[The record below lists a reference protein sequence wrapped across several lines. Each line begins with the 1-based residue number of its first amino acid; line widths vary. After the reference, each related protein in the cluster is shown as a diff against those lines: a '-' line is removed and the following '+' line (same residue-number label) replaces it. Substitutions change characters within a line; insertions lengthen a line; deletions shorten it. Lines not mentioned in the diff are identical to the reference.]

1 MGMIWRIA
9 KKLSII
15 LALMIQIHWWIQKAV
30 NRIVYARDRSG
41 IISILIQIMMT
52 PVSSL
57 ISNSLVGKEFWED
70 PSQKEILIKVV
81 GLMVNIA
88 EASQGILA
96 LSNSS
101 NCWNI
106 LMIYKMEISAWS
118 KKKRMKMIMMRMIIA
133 KE

>member
-1 MGMIWRIA
+1 
-9 KKLSII
+9 
-15 LALMIQIHWWIQKAV
+15 
-30 NRIVYARDRSG
+30 
-41 IISILIQIMMT
+41 MT

-101 NCWNI
+101 NC
-106 LMIYKMEISAWS
+106 
-118 KKKRMKMIMMRMIIA
+118 
-133 KE
+133 

>member
-1 MGMIWRIA
+1 M
-9 KKLSII
+9 
-15 LALMIQIHWWIQKAV
+15 

-101 NCWNI
+101 NC
-106 LMIYKMEISAWS
+106 
-118 KKKRMKMIMMRMIIA
+118 
-133 KE
+133 